1 MSHKLGVDDSL
12 ALPPRL
18 AALAAALPMERLTFA
33 PVPVRGRQDGWSEAR
48 QRGFVVRL
56 ALCGS
61 VGRAAAAVG
70 MTRRSAYRLR
80 MRPGAEEFAAAW
92 DLALGWGRDR
102 RVDFALERAILGD
115 VRPYFYRGRKC
126 GEHVRFSEGL
136 TIAVLN
142 MMERERPARGR
153 GTASSEKKGFS

>member
-1 MSHKLGVDDSL
+1 MDDSL
-12 ALPPRL
+12 SLPPRL
-18 AALAAALPMERLTFA
+18 AALAADLPLERLAFA

-80 MRPGAEEFAAAW
+80 TRPGAEEFAAAW
-92 DLALGWGRDR
+92 DMALGWGRAS
-102 RVDFALERAILGD
+102 RVDFAIERAVAGE
-115 VRPYFYRGRKC
+115 VRPHFYKGRKC
-126 GEHVRFSEGL
+126 GEEVRFSDGL

-142 MMERERPARGR
+142 MMAREPRARERDEAA
-153 GTASSEKKGFS
+153 ASAENKGFS